1 MDRDW
6 MSRSAVSLL
15 VRGVVG
21 VVFGILAMVWPRS
34 TALALIILWGCWAL
48 ADGVIS
54 LGTAFTSRGA
64 GGRVGLVLLGLLSL
78 VVAFFAI
85 TSPGVTAAAL
95 TWVLGIWL
103 VVRGVFELVGA
114 FSAGTSANRWVLV
127 AIGLLDGLI
136 GVLLMA
142 NPGRAAL
149 GIAFLIGLLAFV
161 WGLVFLGLAFVVWRA
176 GKGQVPGTPS
186 SATI

>member
-6 MSRSAVSLL
+6 MSRSATSLL
-15 VRGVVG
+15 VRGLVG
-21 VVFGILAMVWPRS
+21 VVFGVLAMVWPRS
-34 TALALIILWGCWAL
+34 TALALIVLWGCWAL
-48 ADGVIS
+48 ADGLVS

-64 GGRVGLVLLGLLSL
+64 GGRVWLVLIGLLSL
-78 VVAFFAI
+78 VVAFFAV
-85 TSPGVTAAAL
+85 TSPGVTAVAL
-95 TWVLGIWL
+95 TWILGVWL
-103 VVRGVFELVGA
+103 VVRGLFELAGA
-114 FSAGTSANRWVLV
+114 FSAGTSANRWVLI

-142 NPGRAAL
+142 NPGHAAL

-161 WGLVFLGLAFVVWRA
+161 WGLVFLGLAFLVWRA
-176 GKGQVPGTPS
+176 GKGPVPHAPS